1 MHRPTDPIPDR
12 RASHCDH
19 CTIHF
24 VSSHH
29 QVFCLGK
36 DQHCPSNSVL
46 LDSNPAEARFL
57 TPEER
62 LWAIERLRD
71 NNTGLETSE
80 WTWGTLH
87 QVGQS
92 SLLVPSSLITEK
104 IKGKQVLETLLSPQI
119 WLFVALSFCLNFGAS
134 VTNVFGP
141 LIIKGIGF
149 DSRVTILLNIPFGES
164 RLALTAFATPA
175 TD

>member
-1 MHRPTDPIPDR
+1 
-12 RASHCDH
+12 
-19 CTIHF
+19 
-24 VSSHH
+24 
-29 QVFCLGK
+29 
-36 DQHCPSNSVL
+36 VL

-80 WTWGTLH
+80 WRWGTIQ

-92 SLLVPSSLITEK
+92 SLLVRSSLITEK
-104 IKGKQVLETLLSPQI
+104 IKGKQVLETLISPQI

-164 RLALTAFATPA
+164 GSLLRSWQRLLP
-175 TD
+175 TDITFHFVSTRIRPNVLHSRPRLCRYQT